1 MFNETKIS
9 LNISQ
14 GNREQIDKL
23 SSVDSLLKKLQFLF
37 KLPNKLKSQIQENN
51 YEQVSK
57 YIIQRR
63 ERDNQ
68 HVKVPL
74 NLGKKYLYIES
85 YNHNIM
91 WVIPIGWFFFYQHL
105 RAYLVTYLL
114 LSHRSTIQPKLLN
127 QA

>member
-57 YIIQRR
+57 YIMQRR

-68 HVKVPL
+68 HGRV
-74 NLGKKYLYIES
+74 
-85 YNHNIM
+85 
-91 WVIPIGWFFFYQHL
+91 
-105 RAYLVTYLL
+105 
-114 LSHRSTIQPKLLN
+114 LLN
-127 QA
+127 WEKSTYIYSHITIT

>member
-57 YIIQRR
+57 YIIQRC

-74 NLGKKYLYIES
+74 NWEKSTYI
-85 YNHNIM
+85 Y
-91 WVIPIGWFFFYQHL
+91 
-105 RAYLVTYLL
+105 
-114 LSHRSTIQPKLLN
+114 SHI
-127 QA
+127 

>member
-74 NLGKKYLYIES
+74 IGKKVPIYT
-85 YNHNIM
+85 
-91 WVIPIGWFFFYQHL
+91 VI
-105 RAYLVTYLL
+105 
-114 LSHRSTIQPKLLN
+114 
-127 QA
+127 